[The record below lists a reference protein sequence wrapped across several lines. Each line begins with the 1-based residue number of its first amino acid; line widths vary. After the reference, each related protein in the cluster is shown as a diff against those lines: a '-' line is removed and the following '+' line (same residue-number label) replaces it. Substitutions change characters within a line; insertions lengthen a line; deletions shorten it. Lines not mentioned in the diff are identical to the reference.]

1 MAGRIVVL
9 RIRGWGGGVL
19 RFAVRVDGMKVGT
32 VGLGRSQGFDIGA
45 GTHRVRTSQLRYSS
59 KTLVMSVS
67 ALAGTFFAA
76 RLLIFLHRDPAAEP
90 RFGQTD
96 ISTDTIRRR

>member
-32 VGLGRSQGFDIGA
+32 VGLGRSQGFGFW
-45 GTHRVRTSQLRYSS
+45 R
-59 KTLVMSVS
+59 
-67 ALAGTFFAA
+67 
-76 RLLIFLHRDPAAEP
+76 
-90 RFGQTD
+90 
-96 ISTDTIRRR
+96 